1 MFDRPLKEISLGKVL
16 VQLFTASRRFNVVI
30 QPQLVLLQKTLLSI
44 ESLGRMLDPDL
55 DLWVTAKPYL
65 ERWMHDQIGLPALQR
80 RLLAEAPYII
90 SALPELP
97 RLLHQRLQ
105 PPSTAADD
113 TMKELAT
120 VQRHR
125 NALLALVAGL
135 LGVTIALLFL
145 RLV

>member
-1 MFDRPLKEISLGKVL
+1 MRPQAWWTPIGLLAVMGP
-16 VQLFTASRRFNVVI
+16 SRN
-30 QPQLVLLQKTLLSI
+30 
-44 ESLGRMLDPDL
+44 
-55 DLWVTAKPYL
+55 
-65 ERWMHDQIGLPALQR
+65 DQIGLPALQR

-105 PPSTAADD
+105 PPSTVADD